1 MGSENTLFSSNVHL
15 WNCLMNILLTPLQYC
30 SDLLL
35 KFPIFQLLHR
45 PKWEMFQPRISFSQC
60 TNAQSNMKEETLI
73 MTSDPTDEMLLC
85 YVGVQLQSLHTFL
98 NECQWPVVMCHVSMS
113 LFIQLFCEA
122 GGSKLS
128 FSHTVCL
135 CHFYISQWSLCS
147 HVVQ

>member
-73 MTSDPTDEMLLC
+73 DL
-85 YVGVQLQSLHTFL
+85 
-98 NECQWPVVMCHVSMS
+98 
-113 LFIQLFCEA
+113 
-122 GGSKLS
+122 
-128 FSHTVCL
+128 
-135 CHFYISQWSLCS
+135 
-147 HVVQ
+147 

>member
-1 MGSENTLFSSNVHL
+1 
-15 WNCLMNILLTPLQYC
+15 MNILLTPLQYC

-113 LFIQLFCEA
+113 LFIQ
-122 GGSKLS
+122 
-128 FSHTVCL
+128 TVIL
-135 CHFYISQWSLCS
+135 
-147 HVVQ
+147 